1 MFHKNEYFRIHIYC
15 IHIILMQSF
24 YSFCIRYFLV
34 EYSRISIAFI
44 KLSIQFKDSFQIFGV
59 NIFFLDKFRSETC
72 TIM

>member
-1 MFHKNEYFRIHIYC
+1 
-15 IHIILMQSF
+15 MQSF

-59 NIFFLDKFRSETC
+59 NIFFLDKFGSETC